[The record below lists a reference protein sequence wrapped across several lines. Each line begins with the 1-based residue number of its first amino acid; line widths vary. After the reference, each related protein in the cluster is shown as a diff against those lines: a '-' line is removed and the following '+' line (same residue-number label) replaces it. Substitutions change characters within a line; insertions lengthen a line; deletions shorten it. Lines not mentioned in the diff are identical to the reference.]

1 MIPSFGFAEFLLLAI
16 VALIVVGPKDL
27 PRMMHAMGQFANKAR
42 RMANEFRAS
51 FDEIAKQAQIEELR
65 EEIETIKRENVV
77 AKAVEELKD
86 VEGDINEAIMRK
98 TTNSNDQRN
107 KSSESED
114 KVAKP
119 NNPKR
124 KKPRTSTRNSTKD
137 TTKKETKHSV
147 ERNVARSPKKKK
159 PKSNARFE
167 TDNNNEPL
175 GVEQPP
181 SPRKPSNV
189 RRNSK
194 QSTARAKAK
203 PKAPKTNRN
212 TKTQTK
218 NKSSKKTSLSRTTK
232 QKQ

>member
-1 MIPSFGFAEFLLLAI
+1 MLPSFGFAEFLLLAI

-42 RMANEFRAS
+42 RMASEFRAS
-51 FDEIAKQAQIEELR
+51 FDEIAKQAQIDELR

-98 TTNSNDQRN
+98 TTNSNDQSN

-124 KKPRTSTRNSTKD
+124 KKPKTSTRNSTKD

-147 ERNVARSPKKKK
+147 ERNVAHSPKKKIS
-159 PKSNARFE
+159 KSNANSE
-167 TDNNNEPL
+167 TDSNNETL
-175 GVEQPP
+175 GVAQPA
-181 SPRKPSNV
+181 SLRKPSNV
-189 RRNSK
+189 RSNSK
-194 QSTARAKAK
+194 QTPSRAKAK
-203 PKAPKTNRN
+203 TISPKTNRN
-212 TKTQTK
+212 TTTQTK
-218 NKSSKKTSLSRTTK
+218 KNSSKKTSLSPTTK